1 MLFYMGVFDMDVYYE
16 WGRKALEVGM
26 PRSYHGI
33 YFPFQYQIFETCAW
47 AVGKFGAQFFIIYKL
62 PNLLCDAGSF
72 CLLVLLLKRRGANP
86 LWALLYWLHPWFLAV
101 FSLGYCDFQF
111 TFWVL
116 LCVWLLRGEEA
127 RDYVLAG
134 LPLAF
139 AFLMKPQALI
149 LIVATFAYGL
159 FRYLRTRDLRPL
171 AILVPPTLLFLGY
184 EIWFT
189 LSLPR
194 PRYVVAQ
201 VLPSSYLSVTNIMP
215 ALTAQMTNI
224 WFPIAYLIR
233 KPGQGIH
240 TVSDQIHLLP
250 YLQIRSLA
258 AAVVLGLV
266 VLHVYRVERETGTS
280 PSDRFVKSFG
290 FAALAVPFLMTSAHE
305 NHLFLGSV
313 FLVLL
318 MSPRIP
324 LLAKLA
330 IQVLLFVQFLH
341 IYSLYGAHPS
351 WLAELLKR
359 TQSDEMAVAYSIVS
373 VICFGIIARPLWSSH
388 GAPRRALFLL
398 VGRDSVEP

>member
-1 MLFYMGVFDMDVYYE
+1 
-16 WGRKALEVGM
+16 
-26 PRSYHGI
+26 
-33 YFPFQYQIFETCAW
+33 
-47 AVGKFGAQFFIIYKL
+47 VGKFGAQFFTIYKL

-72 CLLVLLLKRRGANP
+72 CLLILLLKRRGANP
-86 LWALLYWLHPWFLAV
+86 LYALLYWLHPWFLAV

-111 TFWVL
+111 TFYVI
-116 LCVWLLRGEEA
+116 LCVWLLRGGAA
-127 RDYVLAG
+127 RDYLLAG
-134 LPLAF
+134 LPLAV

-149 LIVATFAYGL
+149 LIVAVFAYGL

-171 AILVPPTLLFLGY
+171 AMLVPPTVFFLGY

-201 VLPSSYLSVTNIMP
+201 VLPLSYLSVTNIMP

-224 WFPIAYLIR
+224 WFPIAYLLR
-233 KPGQGIH
+233 KPGQGVH

-250 YLQIRSLA
+250 YLQVRSLA

-266 VLHVYRVERETGTS
+266 VLHVYRMERETGTS
-280 PSDRFVKSFG
+280 PSDRFVKIFG

-318 MSPRIP
+318 MSQRIP

-330 IQVLLFVQFLH
+330 IQVLLLVQFLH

-351 WLAELLKR
+351 WLSELLKR
-359 TQSDEMAVAYSIVS
+359 TQSDEVGLAYSIVS
-373 VICFGIIARPLWSSH
+373 VVCFAVIAKALWSSM
-388 GAPRRALFLL
+388 ARR
-398 VGRDSVEP
+398 GEPYFCW

>member
-1 MLFYMGVFDMDVYYE
+1 
-16 WGRKALEVGM
+16 M

-33 YFPFQYQIFETCAW
+33 YFPFQYQIFEACAW
-47 AVGKFGAQFFIIYKL
+47 AVGKFGGQFFTIYKL

-72 CLLVLLLKRRGANP
+72 CLLVLLLKRRRANP
-86 LWALLYWLHPWFLAV
+86 LYALLYWLHPWFLAV

-116 LCVWLLRGEEA
+116 LCLWSLRGEA
-127 RDYVLAG
+127 VRDYLLAG

-149 LIVATFAYGL
+149 LIVATFAYGI

-171 AILVPPTLLFLGY
+171 AMLVPPTLLFLGY

-201 VLPSSYLSVTNIMP
+201 VLPSSYLGVTNIMP

-233 KPGQGIH
+233 KPGQGVH

-250 YLQIRSLA
+250 YLQVRYLA

-266 VLHVYRVERETGTS
+266 ALHVFRVEREVETT
-280 PSDRFVKSFG
+280 PSDRFVKIFG

-305 NHLFLGSV
+305 NHLFLASI

-318 MSPRIP
+318 MAQP
-324 LLAKLA
+324 LPPLAKIS
-330 IQVLLFVQFLH
+330 IQVLLLVQFLN
-341 IYSLYGAHPS
+341 IYSLYGEHPR
-351 WLAELLKR
+351 WLAEFLKR
-359 TQSDEMAVAYSIVS
+359 TQSNETMLVYSIVS
-373 VICFGIIARPLWSSH
+373 VVCFWFVAKSLWSPTVP
-388 GAPRRALFLL
+388 APERA
-398 VGRDSVEP
+398 RAN

>member
-26 PRSYHGI
+26 PKSYHGI
-33 YFPFQYQIFETCAW
+33 YFPLQYQVFEVCAW
-47 AVGKFGAQFFIIYKL
+47 AVGKVGGQFFTLYKL

-86 LWALLYWLHPWFLAV
+86 LYALLYWLHPWFLTV

-116 LCVWLLRGEEA
+116 FCLWLLRGETA
-127 RDYVLAG
+127 RDYLLAG
-134 LPLAF
+134 LPLAA

-149 LIVATFAYGL
+149 LIVAVFAYGL
-159 FRYLRTRDLRPL
+159 FRYLGTRDLRPL
-171 AILVPPTLLFLGY
+171 WMLVGPSLLFLGY

-201 VLPSSYLSVTNIMP
+201 VLPASYLGVTNIMP

-233 KPGQGIH
+233 KPGQRIH

-250 YLQIRSLA
+250 YLQVRHLA
-258 AAVVLGLV
+258 AAVVLTLV
-266 VLHVYRVERETGTS
+266 GLHVFRVEREMERS
-280 PSDRFVKSFG
+280 PSDSFVKIFG

-305 NHLFLGSV
+305 NHLFLASV

-318 MSPRIP
+318 MSQRIP
-324 LLAKLA
+324 LMAKVA
-330 IQVLLFVQFLH
+330 IPVLLLVQFLH

-351 WLAELLKR
+351 WFAELLKR
-359 TQSDEMAVAYSIVS
+359 TQSDEMAVVYSIVAVFCFA
-373 VICFGIIARPLWSSH
+373 VIATALWKTSEARRSREVTL
-388 GAPRRALFLL
+388 
-398 VGRDSVEP
+398 